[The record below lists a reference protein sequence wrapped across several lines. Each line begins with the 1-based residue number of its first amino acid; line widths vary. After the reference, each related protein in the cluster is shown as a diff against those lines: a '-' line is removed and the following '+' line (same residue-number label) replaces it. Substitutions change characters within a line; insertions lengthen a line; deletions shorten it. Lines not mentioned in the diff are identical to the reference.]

1 MGLGGP
7 VVSAVEDAGA
17 VGLTLTALI
26 APILAIV
33 ALIAIVVVAG
43 RTAARRLSPGR
54 RAALRST

>member
-7 VVSAVEDAGA
+7 VVSAAEDVGA

-33 ALIAIVVVAG
+33 ALVALLAFGG
-43 RTAARRLSPGR
+43 RMAARRLGPR
-54 RAALRST
+54 RAALRSA